1 MYFLT
6 TIKARAI
13 SLGLLPKSH
22 KKRPKSEP
30 NVLPPLIPTELPHI
44 LPEHSFALSDQGWTK
59 LTLDQPVDPLQTT
72 SQALLQAS
80 KAFFDLPAEKKHE
93 FKTRAGTEEGWNHV
107 PGEKE
112 FITLRS
118 LERVPVELRNAASD
132 FWDVAGVLLDDLV
145 RRVAESLGLPP
156 DALGVYSEPCRKLGV
171 EKTANLLRL
180 FWYESSSNETEMRTV
195 AEAHRDLGLISLVIG
210 DTPGLEVWNRTSQ
223 YWFPIEKS
231 FPEPAGSLIIGRQ
244 LERLS
249 NSRYQSGGHRVVSY
263 PNPNLDPQSSI
274 TPRYRYS
281 IVFVLLAHE
290 PVPVNTDQLTTKI
303 TGPFA
308 NPVSG
313 TAGKLY
319 REIHRAHFNINT
331 AIEERNRQR
340 EVLAARKEMEEQ
352 ANLKA

>member
-1 MYFLT
+1 MHFLT
-6 TIKARAI
+6 SIKAKAI
-13 SLGLLPKSH
+13 SAGLLPKRH
-22 KKRPKSEP
+22 KKPPKPEP
-30 NVLPPLIPTELPHI
+30 NILPPLIPTELPHI

-59 LTLDQPVDPLQTT
+59 LTFDRPVDPLQTS
-72 SQALLQAS
+72 SQALFEAS
-80 KAFFDLPAEKKHE
+80 KVFFDLPAEKKHE

-118 LERVPVELRNAASD
+118 LERVPMELRDAASA
-132 FWDVAGVLLDDLV
+132 FWDVAGGLLDDLV

-171 EKTANLLRL
+171 EKTATLLRL
-180 FWYESSSNETEMRTV
+180 FRYESSSSETEMKTV

-223 YWFPIEKS
+223 YWFSIEKTFS
-231 FPEPAGSLIIGRQ
+231 EPAGSLMVGRQ

-263 PNPNLDPQSSI
+263 PAPTLDSQSK
-274 TPRYRYS
+274 TTRRYRYS
-281 IVFVLLAHE
+281 IVFVLRAHE
-290 PVPVNTDQLTTKI
+290 PVPVSTDQLTTKI
-303 TGPFA
+303 TGTFA
-308 NPVSG
+308 NTISG
-313 TAGKLY
+313 TAGELY

-331 AIEERNRQR
+331 GIEERNRQR
-340 EVLAARKEMEEQ
+340 EVLAARKGQEEQ
-352 ANLKA
+352 LNLKA